1 MPFCRSCC
9 DCLSHIS
16 HFSIPVRF
24 DNLAVRPYVG
34 KSGQRRQK
42 SDSTGLPVKGNKRRA
57 QQMLDNRLK
66 ELAQQYEPFLD
77 DGRVLFLDFM
87 RDWLDNVMAYKVK
100 ENTLEQYNLTF
111 DRYISEHKPF
121 HGLKLQDLTP
131 PLLQSYYSE
140 QVKAGLSPNT
150 MRKHHANIHKCLNH
164 AVRLGLIA
172 FNPSA
177 QVELP
182 AKQKYTG
189 ATACTPEQLQ
199 DLLQLFRGD
208 PLETVLMLGITYGL
222 RRSEVCGLRWDAVDM
237 EAGTLHICHTAVK
250 ANGRVLYSDS
260 TKTSTSNRVLPL
272 TASMREYLG
281 SVRERQEENK
291 RLFGRDY
298 TDSGYICVKP
308 DGTPIDPDFVT
319 HHFRRVLVAND
330 VPVIRFHDL
339 RHSAVNTLRKGGCDV
354 KDIQAWLGH
363 SDVSTTLNIY
373 SHILQGDM
381 ARLGNVAD
389 AALFQ
394 APKAG

>member
-1 MPFCRSCC
+1 MKVTGHLRAKRG
-9 DCLSHIS
+9 IWQMV
-16 HFSIPVRF
+16 FSYL
-24 DNLAVRPYVG
+24 DKDG
-34 KSGQRRQK
+34 KRRQK
-42 SDSTGLPVKGNKRRA
+42 SESTGLPEKGNKRRA
-57 QQMLDNRLK
+57 QQMLDKRLK

-111 DRYISEHKPF
+111 DRYISEYKPF

-131 PLLQSYYSE
+131 PMLQSYYSE

-150 MRKHHANIHKCLNH
+150 VRKHHANIHKCLDY

-189 ATACTPEQLQ
+189 ATACTPGQLQ
-199 DLLQLFRGD
+199 GLLQLFRGD
-208 PLETVLMLGITYGL
+208 PLETVLMLGIAYGL

-260 TKTSTSNRVLPL
+260 TKTATSNRVLPL

-298 TDSGYICVKP
+298 TDSRYICVKP

-330 VPVIRFHDL
+330 VPIIRFHDL

-363 SDVSTTLNIY
+363 SDVSTTLNVY
-373 SHILQGDM
+373 GHILQGDM
-381 ARLGNVAD
+381 VRLGNVVD

>member
-1 MPFCRSCC
+1 MKVTGHIRSKNGIWQMVFEYY
-9 DCLSHIS
+9 D
-16 HFSIPVRF
+16 
-24 DNLAVRPYVG
+24 

-42 SDSTGLPVKGNKRRA
+42 SESTHLPEKGNKRRA
-57 QQMLDNRLK
+57 QQMLDKRLK

-111 DRYISEHKPF
+111 DRYISEYKPF

-131 PLLQSYYSE
+131 PMLQSYYSE

-150 MRKHHANIHKCLNH
+150 VRKHHANIHKCLDY

-189 ATACTPEQLQ
+189 ATACTPGQLQ
-199 DLLQLFRGD
+199 GLLQLFRGD
-208 PLETVLMLGITYGL
+208 PLETVLMLGIAYGL

-260 TKTSTSNRVLPL
+260 TKTATSNRVLPL

-308 DGTPIDPDFVT
+308 DGTPIGPDFVT

-330 VPVIRFHDL
+330 VPIIRFHDL

-373 SHILQGDM
+373 GHILQGDM
-381 ARLGNVAD
+381 VRLGNVVD

>member
-1 MPFCRSCC
+1 
-9 DCLSHIS
+9 
-16 HFSIPVRF
+16 
-24 DNLAVRPYVG
+24 
-34 KSGQRRQK
+34 
-42 SDSTGLPVKGNKRRA
+42 
-57 QQMLDNRLK
+57 
-66 ELAQQYEPFLD
+66 
-77 DGRVLFLDFM
+77 M

-100 ENTLEQYNLTF
+100 ENTLEQYNPTF
-111 DRYISEHKPF
+111 DRYISEYKPF

-150 MRKHHANIHKCLNH
+150 MRKHHANIHKYLNH
-164 AVRLGLIA
+164 AVRLGPIA

-260 TKTSTSNRVLPL
+260 TKTATSNRVLPP

-298 TDSGYICVKP
+298 TDSGYICVKL

-319 HHFRRVLVAND
+319 HHFRRVVQAHGLTC
-330 VPVIRFHDL
+330 RFHDL

-363 SDVSTTLNIY
+363 SDVSTTLNVY
-373 SHILQGDM
+373 GHLMDGDM
-381 ARLGNVAD
+381 SRMGDVMDKMLFED
-389 AALFQ
+389 SAA
-394 APKAG
+394 G

>member
-1 MPFCRSCC
+1 MKVTGHIRSKNGIWQMVFEYY
-9 DCLSHIS
+9 D
-16 HFSIPVRF
+16 
-24 DNLAVRPYVG
+24 

-42 SDSTGLPVKGNKRRA
+42 SESTHLPEKGNKRRA
-57 QQMLDNRLK
+57 QQMLDKRLK

-111 DRYISEHKPF
+111 DRYISEYKPF

-131 PLLQSYYSE
+131 PMLQSYYSE

-150 MRKHHANIHKCLNH
+150 VRKHHANIHKCLDY
-164 AVRLGLIA
+164 AVRLGMIA

-189 ATACTPEQLQ
+189 ATACTPGQLQ
-199 DLLQLFRGD
+199 GLLQLFRGD
-208 PLETVLMLGITYGL
+208 PLETVLMLGIAYGL

-260 TKTSTSNRVLPL
+260 TKTATSNRVLPL

-330 VPVIRFHDL
+330 VPIIRFHDL

-373 SHILQGDM
+373 GHILQGDM
-381 ARLGNVAD
+381 ARLGNVVD

>member
-1 MPFCRSCC
+1 
-9 DCLSHIS
+9 
-16 HFSIPVRF
+16 
-24 DNLAVRPYVG
+24 
-34 KSGQRRQK
+34 
-42 SDSTGLPVKGNKRRA
+42 
-57 QQMLDNRLK
+57 
-66 ELAQQYEPFLD
+66 
-77 DGRVLFLDFM
+77 
-87 RDWLDNVMAYKVK
+87 MAYKVK

-111 DRYISEHKPF
+111 DRYIAGYKPF

-131 PLLQSYYSE
+131 PMLQSYYSE

-150 MRKHHANIHKCLNH
+150 VRKHHANIHKCLDY

-189 ATACTPEQLQ
+189 ATACTPGQLQ
-199 DLLQLFRGD
+199 GLLQLFRGD
-208 PLETVLMLGITYGL
+208 PLETVLMLGIAYGL

-260 TKTSTSNRVLPL
+260 TKTATSNRVLPL

-330 VPVIRFHDL
+330 VPIIRFHDL

-363 SDVSTTLNIY
+363 SDVSTTLNVY
-373 SHILQGDM
+373 GHILQGDM
-381 ARLGNVAD
+381 VRLGNVVD

-394 APKAG
+394 ADRKSVV

>member
-1 MPFCRSCC
+1 MSGKSDGR
-9 DCLSHIS
+9 HT
-16 HFSIPVRF
+16 
-24 DNLAVRPYVG
+24 VRPASFYALVQC
-34 KSGQRRQK
+34 S
-42 SDSTGLPVKGNKRRA
+42 S
-57 QQMLDNRLK
+57 
-66 ELAQQYEPFLD
+66 
-77 DGRVLFLDFM
+77 
-87 RDWLDNVMAYKVK
+87 
-100 ENTLEQYNLTF
+100 
-111 DRYISEHKPF
+111 
-121 HGLKLQDLTP
+121 
-131 PLLQSYYSE
+131 
-140 QVKAGLSPNT
+140 LSVPT
-150 MRKHHANIHKCLNH
+150 C
-164 AVRLGLIA
+164 
-172 FNPSA
+172 
-177 QVELP
+177 
-182 AKQKYTG
+182 
-189 ATACTPEQLQ
+189 
-199 DLLQLFRGD
+199 
-208 PLETVLMLGITYGL
+208 L

-260 TKTSTSNRVLPL
+260 TKTATSNRVLPP

-373 SHILQGDM
+373 GHILQGDM
-381 ARLGNVAD
+381 ARLGNVVD

>member
-1 MPFCRSCC
+1 MKVTGHLRAKRG
-9 DCLSHIS
+9 IWQMV
-16 HFSIPVRF
+16 FSYL
-24 DNLAVRPYVG
+24 DKDG
-34 KSGQRRQK
+34 KRRQK
-42 SDSTGLPVKGNKRRA
+42 SESTGLPEKGNKRRA
-57 QQMLDNRLK
+57 QQMLDKRLK

-111 DRYISEHKPF
+111 DRYISEYKPF

-131 PLLQSYYSE
+131 PMLQSYYSE

-150 MRKHHANIHKCLNH
+150 VRKHHANIHKCLDY

-189 ATACTPEQLQ
+189 ATACTPGQLQ
-199 DLLQLFRGD
+199 GLLQLFRGD
-208 PLETVLMLGITYGL
+208 PLETVLMLGIAYGL

-260 TKTSTSNRVLPL
+260 TKTATSNRVLPL

-330 VPVIRFHDL
+330 VPIIRFHDL

-363 SDVSTTLNIY
+363 SDVSTTLNVY
-373 SHILQGDM
+373 GHILQGDM
-381 ARLGNVAD
+381 VRLGDVVDTAI
-389 AALFQ
+389 FQ

>member
-1 MPFCRSCC
+1 MKVTG
-9 DCLSHIS
+9 HIRNKNGIWQMV
-16 HFSIPVRF
+16 FEYY
-24 DNLAVRPYVG
+24 D

-42 SDSTGLPVKGNKRRA
+42 SESTHLPVKGNKRRA
-57 QQMLDNRLK
+57 QQMLDKRLK

-87 RDWLDNVMAYKVK
+87 RDWLNNVMAYKVK

-111 DRYISEHKPF
+111 DRYISEYKPF
-121 HGLKLQDLTP
+121 HGLKLQGLTP
-131 PLLQSYYSE
+131 PMLQSYYSE

-150 MRKHHANIHKCLNH
+150 VRKHHANIHKCLDY

-199 DLLQLFRGD
+199 NLLQLFRGD
-208 PLETVLMLGITYGL
+208 PLETVLMLGIAYGL

-237 EAGTLHICHTAVK
+237 ETGTLHICHTAVK

-260 TKTSTSNRVLPL
+260 TKTATSNRVLPL

-330 VPVIRFHDL
+330 VPIIRFHDL

-373 SHILQGDM
+373 GHILQGDM
-381 ARLGNVAD
+381 ARLGNVVD

>member
-1 MPFCRSCC
+1 MKVTGHIRSKNGIWQMVFEYY
-9 DCLSHIS
+9 D
-16 HFSIPVRF
+16 
-24 DNLAVRPYVG
+24 

-42 SDSTGLPVKGNKRRA
+42 SESTHLPEKGNKRRA
-57 QQMLDNRLK
+57 QQMLDKRLK

-111 DRYISEHKPF
+111 DRYISEYKPF

-131 PLLQSYYSE
+131 PMLQSYYSE

-150 MRKHHANIHKCLNH
+150 VRKHHANIHKCLDY

-172 FNPSA
+172 FNPSS

-189 ATACTPEQLQ
+189 ATACTPGQLQ
-199 DLLQLFRGD
+199 GLLQLFRGD
-208 PLETVLMLGITYGL
+208 PLETVLMLGIAYGL

-260 TKTSTSNRVLPL
+260 TKTATSNRVLPL

-330 VPVIRFHDL
+330 VPIIRFHDL

-373 SHILQGDM
+373 GHILQGDM
-381 ARLGNVAD
+381 ARLGNVVD

>member
-1 MPFCRSCC
+1 MKVTGHIRSKNGIWQMVFEYY
-9 DCLSHIS
+9 D
-16 HFSIPVRF
+16 
-24 DNLAVRPYVG
+24 

-42 SDSTGLPVKGNKRRA
+42 SESTHLPEKGNKRRA
-57 QQMLDNRLK
+57 QQMLDKRLK

-111 DRYISEHKPF
+111 DRYISEYKPF

-131 PLLQSYYSE
+131 PMLQSYYSE

-150 MRKHHANIHKCLNH
+150 VRKHHANIHKCLDY

-189 ATACTPEQLQ
+189 ATACTPGQLQ
-199 DLLQLFRGD
+199 GLLQLFRGD
-208 PLETVLMLGITYGL
+208 PLETVLMLGIAYGL

-260 TKTSTSNRVLPL
+260 TKTATSNRVLPL

-330 VPVIRFHDL
+330 VPIIRFHDL

-373 SHILQGDM
+373 GHILQGDM
-381 ARLGNVAD
+381 ARLGKVVD

>member
-1 MPFCRSCC
+1 MKVTGHIRSKNGIWQMVFEYY
-9 DCLSHIS
+9 D
-16 HFSIPVRF
+16 
-24 DNLAVRPYVG
+24 

-42 SDSTGLPVKGNKRRA
+42 SESTHLPEKGNKRRA
-57 QQMLDNRLK
+57 QQMLDKRLK

-111 DRYISEHKPF
+111 DRYISEYKPF
-121 HGLKLQDLTP
+121 HDLKLQDLTP
-131 PLLQSYYSE
+131 PMLQSYYSE

-150 MRKHHANIHKCLNH
+150 VRKHHANIHKCLDY
-164 AVRLGLIA
+164 AVRLGMIA

-189 ATACTPEQLQ
+189 ATACTPGQLQ
-199 DLLQLFRGD
+199 GLLQLFRGD
-208 PLETVLMLGITYGL
+208 PLETVLMLGIAYGL

-260 TKTSTSNRVLPL
+260 TKTATSNRVLPL

-298 TDSGYICVKP
+298 ADSGYICVKP

-330 VPVIRFHDL
+330 VPIIRFHDL

-373 SHILQGDM
+373 GHILQGDM
-381 ARLGNVAD
+381 ARLGNVVD

>member
-1 MPFCRSCC
+1 MVFEFY
-9 DCLSHIS
+9 D
-16 HFSIPVRF
+16 
-24 DNLAVRPYVG
+24 

-42 SDSTGLPVKGNKRRA
+42 SESTGLPVKGNKRRA
-57 QQMLDNRLK
+57 QQMLDKRLK
-66 ELAQQYEPFLD
+66 ELAQQYAATLD
-77 DGRVLFLDFM
+77 DKRVLFLDFM

-100 ENTLEQYNLTF
+100 ENTLEQYNPTF
-111 DRYISEHKPF
+111 DRYISEYKPF

-150 MRKHHANIHKCLNH
+150 MRKHHANIHKYLNH
-164 AVRLGLIA
+164 AVRLGPIA

-189 ATACTPEQLQ
+189 ATACTPE
-199 DLLQLFRGD
+199 
-208 PLETVLMLGITYGL
+208 TVLMPGITYDL
-222 RRSEVCGLRWDAVDM
+222 RRSEVCGPRWDAVDM
-237 EAGTLHICHTAVK
+237 DMGTFHICHTAVK

-260 TKTSTSNRVLPL
+260 TKTAASNRVLPL
-272 TASMREYLG
+272 TASIREYLG

-308 DGTPIDPDFVT
+308 DGTPIDRDFVT
-319 HHFRRVLVAND
+319 HHFRRVLMAND

-373 SHILQGDM
+373 GHILQGDM
-381 ARLGNVAD
+381 ARLGNVVD

>member
-1 MPFCRSCC
+1 MKVTGHIRSKNGIWQMVFEYY
-9 DCLSHIS
+9 D
-16 HFSIPVRF
+16 
-24 DNLAVRPYVG
+24 

-42 SDSTGLPVKGNKRRA
+42 SESTHLPEKGNKRRA
-57 QQMLDNRLK
+57 QQMLDKRLK

-111 DRYISEHKPF
+111 DRYISEYKPF

-131 PLLQSYYSE
+131 PMLQSYYSE

-150 MRKHHANIHKCLNH
+150 VRKHHANIHKCLDY

-189 ATACTPEQLQ
+189 ATACTPGQLQ
-199 DLLQLFRGD
+199 GLLQLFRGD
-208 PLETVLMLGITYGL
+208 PLETVLMLGIAYGL

-260 TKTSTSNRVLPL
+260 TKTATSNRVLPL

-373 SHILQGDM
+373 GHILQGDM
-381 ARLGNVAD
+381 ARLGNVVD

>member
-1 MPFCRSCC
+1 
-9 DCLSHIS
+9 
-16 HFSIPVRF
+16 
-24 DNLAVRPYVG
+24 
-34 KSGQRRQK
+34 
-42 SDSTGLPVKGNKRRA
+42 
-57 QQMLDNRLK
+57 
-66 ELAQQYEPFLD
+66 
-77 DGRVLFLDFM
+77 
-87 RDWLDNVMAYKVK
+87 
-100 ENTLEQYNLTF
+100 
-111 DRYISEHKPF
+111 
-121 HGLKLQDLTP
+121 
-131 PLLQSYYSE
+131 
-140 QVKAGLSPNT
+140 
-150 MRKHHANIHKCLNH
+150 MRKHHANIHKCLDY

-199 DLLQLFRGD
+199 NLLHLFRGD

-237 EAGTLHICHTAVK
+237 DAGTLHICHTAVK

-260 TKTSTSNRVLPL
+260 TKTATSNRVLPL

-330 VPVIRFHDL
+330 VPIIRFHDL

-363 SDVSTTLNIY
+363 SDVSTTLNVY
-373 SHILQGDM
+373 GHILQGDM
-381 ARLGNVAD
+381 VRLGNVVD

>member
-1 MPFCRSCC
+1 MKVTGHIRSKNGIWQMVFEYY
-9 DCLSHIS
+9 D
-16 HFSIPVRF
+16 
-24 DNLAVRPYVG
+24 

-42 SDSTGLPVKGNKRRA
+42 SESTHLPEKGNKRRA
-57 QQMLDNRLK
+57 QQMLDKRLK

-111 DRYISEHKPF
+111 DRYISEYKPF

-131 PLLQSYYSE
+131 PMLQSYYSE

-150 MRKHHANIHKCLNH
+150 VRKHHANIHKCLDY

-189 ATACTPEQLQ
+189 ATACTPGQLQ
-199 DLLQLFRGD
+199 GLLQLFRGD
-208 PLETVLMLGITYGL
+208 PLETVLMLGIAYGL

-260 TKTSTSNRVLPL
+260 TKTATSNRVLPL

-319 HHFRRVLVAND
+319 HHFRRVRVAND
-330 VPVIRFHDL
+330 VPIIRFHDL

-373 SHILQGDM
+373 GHILQGDM
-381 ARLGNVAD
+381 VRLGNVVD

>member
-1 MPFCRSCC
+1 MKVTGHLRAKRG
-9 DCLSHIS
+9 IWQMV
-16 HFSIPVRF
+16 FSYL
-24 DNLAVRPYVG
+24 DKDG
-34 KSGQRRQK
+34 KRRQK
-42 SDSTGLPVKGNKRRA
+42 SESTGLPEKGNKRRA
-57 QQMLDNRLK
+57 QQMLDKRLK

-111 DRYISEHKPF
+111 DRYISEYKPF
-121 HGLKLQDLTP
+121 HGLKLQNLTP
-131 PLLQSYYSE
+131 PMLQSYYSE

-150 MRKHHANIHKCLNH
+150 VRKHHANIHKCLDY

-189 ATACTPEQLQ
+189 ATACTPGQLQ
-199 DLLQLFRGD
+199 GLLQLFRGD
-208 PLETVLMLGITYGL
+208 PLETVLMLGIAYGL

-260 TKTSTSNRVLPL
+260 TKTATSNRVLPL

-330 VPVIRFHDL
+330 VPIIRFHDL

-363 SDVSTTLNIY
+363 SDVSTTLNVY
-373 SHILQGDM
+373 GHILQGDM
-381 ARLGNVAD
+381 ARLGDVVDTAI
-389 AALFQ
+389 FQ

>member
-111 DRYISEHKPF
+111 DRYISEYKPF

-131 PLLQSYYSE
+131 PLLQNYYSE
-140 QVKAGLSPNT
+140 QVKAGLPPNT
-150 MRKHHANIHKCLNH
+150 VRKHHANIHKYLNH
-164 AVRLGLIA
+164 AVRLGPIA
-172 FNPSA
+172 FNPST

-222 RRSEVCGLRWDAVDM
+222 RRSEVCGPRWDAVDM
-237 EAGTLHICHTAVK
+237 DTGTLHICHTAVK

-260 TKTSTSNRVLPL
+260 TKTAASNRPG
-272 TASMREYLG
+272 TA
-281 SVRERQEENK
+281 
-291 RLFGRDY
+291 
-298 TDSGYICVKP
+298 P
-308 DGTPIDPDFVT
+308 DGLHTGVPGKRQGTPGGKQEALWPGL
-319 HHFRRVLVAND
+319 HRQRVY
-330 VPVIRFHDL
+330 
-339 RHSAVNTLRKGGCDV
+339 LRK
-354 KDIQAWLGH
+354 
-363 SDVSTTLNIY
+363 
-373 SHILQGDM
+373 
-381 ARLGNVAD
+381 
-389 AALFQ
+389 
-394 APKAG
+394 AGRHPH

>member
-1 MPFCRSCC
+1 MTLLAEIYAAREQNTLGISSKDLCQ
-9 DCLSHIS
+9 HIPGS
-16 HFSIPVRF
+16 EYFPT
-24 DNLAVRPYVG
+24 LKAL
-34 KSGQRRQK
+34 
-42 SDSTGLPVKGNKRRA
+42 TA
-57 QQMLDNRLK
+57 RLK

-111 DRYISEHKPF
+111 DRYIAGYKPF

-131 PLLQSYYSE
+131 PMLQSYYSE

-150 MRKHHANIHKCLNH
+150 VRKHHANIHKCLDY

-189 ATACTPEQLQ
+189 ATACTPGQLQ
-199 DLLQLFRGD
+199 GLLQLFRGD
-208 PLETVLMLGITYGL
+208 PLETVLMLGIAYGL
-222 RRSEVCGLRWDAVDM
+222 RRSEMCGLRWDAVDM

-260 TKTSTSNRVLPL
+260 TKTATSNRVLPL

-330 VPVIRFHDL
+330 VPIIRFHDL

-363 SDVSTTLNIY
+363 SDVSTTLNVY
-373 SHILQGDM
+373 GHILQGDM
-381 ARLGNVAD
+381 VRLGNVVD

>member
-1 MPFCRSCC
+1 MKVTG
-9 DCLSHIS
+9 HIRNKNGIWQMV
-16 HFSIPVRF
+16 FEYY
-24 DNLAVRPYVG
+24 D

-42 SDSTGLPVKGNKRRA
+42 SESTHLPVKGNKRRA
-57 QQMLDNRLK
+57 QQMLDKRLK

-111 DRYISEHKPF
+111 DRYISEYKPF

-131 PLLQSYYSE
+131 PMLQSYYSE

-150 MRKHHANIHKCLNH
+150 VRKHHANIHKCLDY

-182 AKQKYTG
+182 SKQKYTG

-199 DLLQLFRGD
+199 NLLQLFRGD
-208 PLETVLMLGITYGL
+208 PLEAVLMLGITYGL
-222 RRSEVCGLRWDAVDM
+222 RRSEVCGLRWDVVDM

-260 TKTSTSNRVLPL
+260 TKTATSNRVLPL

-373 SHILQGDM
+373 GHILQGDM
-381 ARLGNVAD
+381 ARLGNVVD

-394 APKAG
+394 TPKAG

>member
-1 MPFCRSCC
+1 
-9 DCLSHIS
+9 
-16 HFSIPVRF
+16 
-24 DNLAVRPYVG
+24 
-34 KSGQRRQK
+34 
-42 SDSTGLPVKGNKRRA
+42 
-57 QQMLDNRLK
+57 
-66 ELAQQYEPFLD
+66 
-77 DGRVLFLDFM
+77 
-87 RDWLDNVMAYKVK
+87 
-100 ENTLEQYNLTF
+100 
-111 DRYISEHKPF
+111 
-121 HGLKLQDLTP
+121 
-131 PLLQSYYSE
+131 
-140 QVKAGLSPNT
+140 
-150 MRKHHANIHKCLNH
+150 MRKHHANIHKCLDY

-189 ATACTPEQLQ
+189 ATACTPGQLQ
-199 DLLQLFRGD
+199 GLLQLFRGD
-208 PLETVLMLGITYGL
+208 PLETVLMLGIAYGL

-260 TKTSTSNRVLPL
+260 TKTATSTRVLPL

-330 VPVIRFHDL
+330 VPIIRFHDL
-339 RHSAVNTLRKGGCDV
+339 RHSAVNTLRKG
-354 KDIQAWLGH
+354 WLRREGH
-363 SDVSTTLNIY
+363 SSMAGAQRCFYHAQCIRPYPPGRYGTAGECGGRGVVPGS
-373 SHILQGDM
+373 QGW
-381 ARLGNVAD
+381 LTV
-389 AALFQ
+389 
-394 APKAG
+394 

>member
-150 MRKHHANIHKCLNH
+150 MRKHHANIHKYLNH

-172 FNPSA
+172 FNPST

-189 ATACTPEQLQ
+189 ATTCTPEQLQ

-208 PLETVLMLGITYGL
+208 PLETVLMLGITYSL
-222 RRSEVCGLRWDAVDM
+222 CRSEVCGLRWDAVDM
-237 EAGTLHICHTAVK
+237 DTGTLHICHTAVK
-250 ANGRVLYSDS
+250 ANSRVLYSDS
-260 TKTSTSNRVLPL
+260 TKTATSNRVLPL

-373 SHILQGDM
+373 GHILQGDM
-381 ARLGNVAD
+381 ARLGNVVD

>member
-1 MPFCRSCC
+1 MKVTGHIRSKNGIWQMVFEYY
-9 DCLSHIS
+9 D
-16 HFSIPVRF
+16 
-24 DNLAVRPYVG
+24 

-42 SDSTGLPVKGNKRRA
+42 SESTHLPEKGNKRRA
-57 QQMLDNRLK
+57 QQMLDKRLK

-77 DGRVLFLDFM
+77 DGRVLFLDFI

-111 DRYISEHKPF
+111 DRYISEYKPF

-131 PLLQSYYSE
+131 PMLQSYYSE

-150 MRKHHANIHKCLNH
+150 VRKHHANIHKCLDY

-189 ATACTPEQLQ
+189 ATACTPGQLQ
-199 DLLQLFRGD
+199 GLLQLFRGD
-208 PLETVLMLGITYGL
+208 PLETVLMLGIAYGL

-250 ANGRVLYSDS
+250 ANGRVLYWDS
-260 TKTSTSNRVLPL
+260 TKTATSNRVLPL

-330 VPVIRFHDL
+330 VPIIRFHDL

-373 SHILQGDM
+373 GHILQGDM
-381 ARLGNVAD
+381 VRLGNVVD

>member
-1 MPFCRSCC
+1 MKVTGHIRSKNGIWQMVFEYY
-9 DCLSHIS
+9 D
-16 HFSIPVRF
+16 
-24 DNLAVRPYVG
+24 

-42 SDSTGLPVKGNKRRA
+42 SESTHLPEKGNKRRA
-57 QQMLDNRLK
+57 QQMLDKRLK

-111 DRYISEHKPF
+111 DRYISEYKPF
-121 HGLKLQDLTP
+121 HG
-131 PLLQSYYSE
+131 LQSYYSE

-150 MRKHHANIHKCLNH
+150 VRKHHANIHKCLDY

-189 ATACTPEQLQ
+189 ATACTPGQLQ
-199 DLLQLFRGD
+199 GLLQLFRGD
-208 PLETVLMLGITYGL
+208 PLETVLMLGIAYGL

-260 TKTSTSNRVLPL
+260 TKTATSNRVLPL

-330 VPVIRFHDL
+330 VPIIRFHDL

-373 SHILQGDM
+373 GHILQGDM
-381 ARLGNVAD
+381 VRLGNVVD